1 MSTQQALFTGRRQ
14 ERKQLLA
21 LLDSPSA
28 ELVSVT
34 GRRRVGKTY
43 LVKQTFK
50 EVGIDFSI
58 AGLQKGSKSEQLLAF
73 ELALAAGQGREAELS
88 GVKDWQV
95 AFVQLINYLN
105 GKRKSGKLIL
115 FFDELPWLA
124 TPKSGFLRAFSFF
137 WNNWAVDQNILV
149 IICGSA
155 ASWMMQKVV
164 NDKGG

>member
-1 MSTQQALFTGRRQ
+1 M
-14 ERKQLLA
+14 
-21 LLDSPSA
+21 
-28 ELVSVT
+28 
-34 GRRRVGKTY
+34 
-43 LVKQTFK
+43 
-50 EVGIDFSI
+50 
-58 AGLQKGSKSEQLLAF
+58 
-73 ELALAAGQGREAELS
+73 
-88 GVKDWQV
+88 
-95 AFVQLINYLN
+95 QLINYLN